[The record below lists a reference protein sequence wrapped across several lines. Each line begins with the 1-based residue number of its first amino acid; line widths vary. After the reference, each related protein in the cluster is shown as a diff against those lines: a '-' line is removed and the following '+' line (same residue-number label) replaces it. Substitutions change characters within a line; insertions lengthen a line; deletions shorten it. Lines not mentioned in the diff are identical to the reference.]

1 MSQTAH
7 IQLSQFDVNKIDV
20 DKTLIEIE
28 EVKKQIEIVRR
39 EVSNFLS
46 LLAHVSDNA
55 NEQEFFHSVAAK
67 LFELRQKLTD
77 YLKRYN
83 DLLPFI
89 ELSHQAS
96 GFKAQKFE
104 LANLKPFINDSSFNS
119 NSNSGKNT
127 VFNNNNNNNKNN
139 YNNTGSSGRPSSQAP
154 VVKNKKSHN
163 RTNNSNTNNSNNN
176 NNNNRNNNSGGGLV
190 MNGSTPSQSIML

>member
-127 VFNNNNNNNKNN
+127 VFNNNNNNNNNKNN

-154 VVKNKKSHN
+154 VVKNKKSYN
-163 RTNNSNTNNSNNN
+163 RTNNSNTNNSN